1 MLRIGPVEL
10 GRRPALVAVVSRED
24 DISGL
29 KASTLSEVDV
39 FEVRADMFSD
49 PSVPRIR
56 PILRMARDQGKG
68 VLLTVRSSRE
78 GGGAN
83 LSENERHALFNALQD
98 DCDAMDLEVE
108 STGLWPALSDLCRR
122 KGNLLIGS
130 YHDFASTP
138 DDGTMEMMMNKAF
151 EQGSHIFKLAC
162 MAASQADVVRLL
174 DFTRRNTQR
183 GLVTLSMGAW
193 GLMSRVV
200 GPAFGS
206 LLTYGFISSASA
218 PGQLPI
224 DELALRLREFLP
236 SRL

>member
-1 MLRIGPVEL
+1 
-10 GRRPALVAVVSRED
+10 LVAVVSRED

-29 KASTLSEVDV
+29 EASVLSEVDI
-39 FEVRADMFSD
+39 FEVRADMSSD
-49 PSVPRIR
+49 PSVSSIR
-56 PILRMARDQGKG
+56 PILRMARDRGKG
-68 VLLTVRSSRE
+68 VLLTVRSPRE
-78 GGGAN
+78 GGRAT
-83 LSENERHALFNALQD
+83 LSDDERHALFEALQE

-108 STGLWPALSDLCRR
+108 STGLWPSVSDLCRR
-122 KGNLLIGS
+122 QGSLLIGS
-130 YHDFASTP
+130 YHDFTSTP
-138 DDGTMEMMMNKAF
+138 DDRTMEIMMNQAF

-206 LLTYGFISSASA
+206 LLTYGFISNASA
-218 PGQLPI
+218 PGQLSVG
-224 DELALRLREFLP
+224 ELALRLRQFLP
-236 SRL
+236 SRLG